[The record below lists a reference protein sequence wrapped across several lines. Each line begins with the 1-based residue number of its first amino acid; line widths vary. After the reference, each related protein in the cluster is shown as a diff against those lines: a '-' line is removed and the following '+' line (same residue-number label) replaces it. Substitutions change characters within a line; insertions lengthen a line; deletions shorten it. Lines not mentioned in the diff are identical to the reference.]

1 MNKPCLNFSYKQ
13 GSRGW
18 WLAGSRAMDCDY
30 AMAWHSAWFIW
41 KTFSSD
47 RINQPWRLSS
57 LNRKKWGL
65 QEKKKKLMQSKS
77 VLNRTTAI
85 YLFSA
90 LLQGRFKGTV
100 NNSVQ
105 KQIDKNLIPLLLFR
119 QPIEESPNFHKNIS
133 QGLWRN

>member
-1 MNKPCLNFSYKQ
+1 
-13 GSRGW
+13 
-18 WLAGSRAMDCDY
+18 
-30 AMAWHSAWFIW
+30 
-41 KTFSSD
+41 
-47 RINQPWRLSS
+47 
-57 LNRKKWGL
+57 
-65 QEKKKKLMQSKS
+65 MQSKS

-133 QGLWRN
+133 QGLWRNQSSSIKSDWGWGRHKHMTCGKWLNEQPEGVYSKKDLETFIIFHLILKRLSH

>member
-1 MNKPCLNFSYKQ
+1 MEIEFTEQEKNEAS
-13 GSRGW
+13 
-18 WLAGSRAMDCDY
+18 
-30 AMAWHSAWFIW
+30 
-41 KTFSSD
+41 
-47 RINQPWRLSS
+47 
-57 LNRKKWGL
+57 KKK
-65 QEKKKKLMQSKS
+65 KKKKLMQSKS